1 MGQAG
6 GSQINQP
13 QQLSSGVVPAVNN
26 ITHQLSAKYP
36 NATPA
41 ELRTLASHHL
51 SVTYRARQ
59 AAIDA
64 ATGNSSQTMLNNTA
78 QYAQMMRQQQ
88 TIQARGG
95 DVGAAMVNGVR
106 PPSRSA
112 TPQTQRSG
120 SAQGGQGQNQSPQQP
135 QAQIASGQ

>member
-1 MGQAG
+1 M
-6 GSQINQP
+6 NQP

-26 ITHQLSAKYP
+26 IAHQLSAKYP
-36 NATPA
+36 NATQE
-41 ELRTLASHHL
+41 ELRAMASKHL
-51 SVTYRARQ
+51 SAQFRARQ
-59 AAIDA
+59 AAMDA
-64 ATGNSSQTMLNNTA
+64 ASGNSSQPMLNNTA

-95 DVGAAMVNGVR
+95 NVGAAMVNGVR

-112 TPQTQRSG
+112 TPQTQRNG

-135 QAQIASGQ
+135 QAQMASGQ